1 MEDRERK
8 EFSPLLDA
16 ALGPGAPV
24 TPEVRIGRNDPD
36 DALPECVRCGRPAAL
51 HLRAVWLSTRAV
63 LAGDTDVDS
72 VIQVHACGGCAGSV
86 AGMILINWDPR
97 YWGESVN
104 LD

>member
-8 EFSPLLDA
+8 QFSPLLDDD
-16 ALGPGAPV
+16 LGPGAPV
-24 TPEVRIGRNDPD
+24 TPEVRVGRNDPAH
-36 DALPECVRCGRPAAL
+36 ALPDCVRCNRPAAL
-51 HLRAVWLSTRAV
+51 HLHAVWLSTRAV
-63 LAGDTDVDS
+63 LAGDTDVDHL
-72 VIQVHACGGCAGSV
+72 IQVDACGACAGSV

>member
-1 MEDRERK
+1 MEDHERK

-24 TPEVRIGRNDPD
+24 TPEVRIGRNDP
-36 DALPECVRCGRPAAL
+36 ANNLPDCVRCGRPATMY
-51 HLRAVWLSTRAV
+51 LRAVWLSTRAV
-63 LAGDTDVDS
+63 LDGDTDVDS
-72 VIQVHACGGCAGSV
+72 HIHVDACGACTGSV